1 MRTPKPRYMTK
12 ETKIDRLQELLGLA
26 LDTLE
31 AYAEDSADLAH
42 IRKEWD
48 RLEGFSVEG
57 GAA

>member
-1 MRTPKPRYMTK
+1 MTKKPRYMTK

-31 AYAEDSADLAH
+31 EYAEDSADLSY
-42 IRKEWD
+42 IRKQWD